1 MEHVFVALP
10 GRADGDGLYEK
21 TFLRDEAGRKER
33 QVLWGDWLTLDP
45 DMPQAGE
52 WRWVRWAW
60 KDPAKRKLLKIRAS
74 EVSDRRPLE
83 MIFLDVGIGDGSVLI
98 TPERA
103 TDPDLP
109 PGQQERVIVVD
120 AGKGRAMR
128 DFLDARFG
136 TYRAGMAFHA
146 AVISHADLDHYGG
159 FRNIFS
165 NKDISFEH
173 VYHNGALELPTGT
186 ELEGMGGITEP
197 DASGV
202 RYLKQI
208 VESDAAARATYDPE
222 TNPSNRTFARLIATA
237 IAKGNVG
244 SFSMLSTE
252 HGHFAQGARWM
263 PGFAPGDREGYTIE
277 VLGPWAERD
286 AAGKLRLRSFG
297 DAAKTKNGHSVILR
311 LRFGEFS
318 ILFGGDLNTPSE
330 RFLLTRYAG
339 LDAWPQDEAGREAMI
354 AAARS
359 RFRSDV
365 MKACHHGASDVTDEF
380 LRAVNPAAFVISSGD
395 DDVNYVHPRPDLL
408 GRLGKAGRGAAPVLL
423 STELQRST
431 REQEDAALVRRLK
444 RGIDLL
450 AAGGP
455 DADEEGAPL
464 SDAAR
469 AAARETLA
477 NALNAD
483 VDTLSRSNVS
493 VDGAIY
499 VKTDGKRLIAA
510 FKKETQDPNNKWFW
524 YSYALKVDQTMVLVP
539 RPEH

>member
-1 MEHVFVALP
+1 MEHIFVTLP
-10 GRADGDGLYEK
+10 GSPDGAGSYDK
-21 TFLRDEAGRKER
+21 IFLRDANGKKVRE
-33 QVLWGDWLTLDP
+33 VLWGDWLTLAP
-45 DMPQAGE
+45 DMPQSGE
-52 WRWVRWAW
+52 WRWIRWAW
-60 KDPAKRKLLKIRAS
+60 KDEAKRRLLKIRAD
-74 EVSDRRPLE
+74 EVTDRRPLE

-103 TDPDLP
+103 TDPGLP
-109 PGQQERVIVVD
+109 AGQQERVIVVD
-120 AGKGRAMR
+120 AGKGQAMR
-128 DFLDARFG
+128 QFLDARFS

-159 FRNIFS
+159 FRSIFS
-165 NKDISFEH
+165 NKDITFEH
-173 VYHNGALELPTGT
+173 VYHNGALELPTGDD
-186 ELEGMGGITEP
+186 LDGMGGVTAP
-197 DASGV
+197 DANGV

-208 VESDAAARATYDPE
+208 VENDAAVRAIYDPA
-222 TNPSNRTFARLIATA
+222 TTPSNRTFAKLIATA

-244 SFSMLSTE
+244 RFDMLSTE
-252 HGHFAQGARWM
+252 HGRLAQGARWM
-263 PGFAPGDREGYTIE
+263 PGFAPGERDGYTIE
-277 VLGPWAERD
+277 VLGPWVERD
-286 AAGKLRLRSFG
+286 ATGQARLRVFG

-339 LDAWPQDEAGREAMI
+339 LDSWPLDRAGRDAMI
-354 AAARS
+354 AAARA

-380 LRAVNPAAFVISSGD
+380 LSAVNPAAFVISSGD

-408 GRLGKAGRGAAPVLL
+408 GRLGKAGRGTAPVLL

-431 REQEDAALVRRLK
+431 RETEDAALVKRLK
-444 RGIDLL
+444 RNIDLL

-455 DADEEGAPL
+455 GQDENGAPL
-464 SDAAR
+464 SAADR
-469 AAARETLA
+469 TAACEALA
-477 NALNAD
+477 KAMHAD
-483 VDTLSRSNVS
+483 VDMLGLSNVS

-510 FKKETQDPNNKWFW
+510 FKKETQDANNKWFW
-524 YSYALKVDQTMVLVP
+524 YSYALKADQTMDLVP

>member
-10 GRADGDGLYEK
+10 GSADGAGSYEK
-21 TFLRDEAGRKER
+21 TFLRDDNGKKVR
-33 QVLWGDWLTLDP
+33 QVLWGDWLTLAP
-45 DMPQAGE
+45 DMPQTGE
-52 WRWVRWAW
+52 WRWIRWAW
-60 KDPAKRKLLKIRAS
+60 KDEAKRRLLKIRAS
-74 EVSDRRPLE
+74 EVTDRRPLE

-103 TDPDLP
+103 TDPGLP
-109 PGQQERVIVVD
+109 AGQQERVIVVD
-120 AGKGRAMR
+120 AGKGQAMR
-128 DFLDARFG
+128 EFLDARFG

-159 FRNIFS
+159 FRSIFS
-165 NKDISFEH
+165 NKDITFEH
-173 VYHNGALELPTGT
+173 LYHNGALELPAGE
-186 ELEGMGGITEP
+186 ELEGMGGVTAP
-197 DASGV
+197 DADGV

-208 VESDAAARATYDPE
+208 VESDAAARAIYDPAAG
-222 TNPSNRTFARLIATA
+222 SSSRTFAKLIATA

-252 HGHFAQGARWM
+252 HGSFVQGARWM
-263 PGFAPGDREGYTIE
+263 PGFAPGERDGYTIE

-286 AAGKLRLRSFG
+286 AAGKLRLRVFD

-330 RFLLTRYAG
+330 RFLLMRYAG
-339 LDAWPQDEAGREAMI
+339 LDAWPQDEAGRDAMI
-354 AAARS
+354 AAARI

-380 LRAVNPAAFVISSGD
+380 LSAVNPAAFVISSGD

-431 REQEDAALVRRLK
+431 RETEDAALVKRLK
-444 RGIDLL
+444 RNIDLL
-450 AAGGP
+450 AVGGP
-455 DADEEGAPL
+455 GTDENGATL

-469 AAARETLA
+469 KAACEALA
-477 NALNAD
+477 KAMNAD
-483 VDTLSRSNVS
+483 VDTLGLSNVS

-524 YSYALKVDQTMVLVP
+524 YGYALRADQTMDLVP
-539 RPEH
+539 RPEN

>member
-1 MEHVFVALP
+1 MDHVFAALP
-10 GRADGDGLYEK
+10 GNADGAGSYEK
-21 TFLRDEAGRKER
+21 ISLRDDNGKKVRE
-33 QVLWGDWLTLDP
+33 VLWGDWLTLAP
-45 DMPQAGE
+45 DMPQTGE
-52 WRWVRWAW
+52 WRWIRWAW
-60 KDPAKRKLLKIRAS
+60 KDEAKRRLLKIRAS
-74 EVSDRRPLE
+74 EVTDRRPLE

-103 TDPDLP
+103 TDPSLP
-109 PGQQERVIVVD
+109 AGQQERVIVVD
-120 AGKGRAMR
+120 AGKGQAMR

-159 FRNIFS
+159 FRSIFS
-165 NKDISFEH
+165 NKDITFEH
-173 VYHNGALELPTGT
+173 LYHNGALELPTGD
-186 ELEGMGGITEP
+186 ELEGMGGVTGP
-197 DASGV
+197 DAGGV

-208 VESDAAARATYDPE
+208 VESDAAARAIYDPAAG
-222 TNPSNRTFARLIATA
+222 PSSRTFAKLIATA

-252 HGHFAQGARWM
+252 HGSFVQGARWM
-263 PGFAPGDREGYTIE
+263 PGFAPGERDGYTIE
-277 VLGPWAERD
+277 VLGPWVERD
-286 AAGKLRLRSFG
+286 AAGKLRLRVFG

-339 LDAWPQDEAGREAMI
+339 LDAWPQEEAGRDAMI
-354 AAARS
+354 VAARA

-380 LRAVNPAAFVISSGD
+380 LSAVNPAAFVISSGD

-431 REQEDAALVRRLK
+431 RETEDAALVKRLK
-444 RGIDLL
+444 RNIDLL

-455 DADEEGAPL
+455 DTDENDAPL
-464 SDAAR
+464 PDAAR
-469 AAARETLA
+469 KAAREALA
-477 NALNAD
+477 KVMNAD
-483 VDTLSRSNVS
+483 VDTLGLSNVS

-524 YSYALKVDQTMVLVP
+524 YSYALKADQTMDLVP